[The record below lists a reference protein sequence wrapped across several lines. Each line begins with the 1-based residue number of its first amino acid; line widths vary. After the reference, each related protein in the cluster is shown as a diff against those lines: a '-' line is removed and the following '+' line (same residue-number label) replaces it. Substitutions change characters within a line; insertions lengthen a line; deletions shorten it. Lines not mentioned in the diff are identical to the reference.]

1 MTNVCIVDYGVG
13 NIHSALKAFRL
24 YADNVVLSEDP
35 EVVRGADKIV
45 LPGVGSF
52 GAGMEGLK
60 VRGLVDAVREK
71 AKAGTPVLGI
81 CLGAQL
87 LMTTGHEFG
96 TFAGLDLIPGEVVP
110 FPPLDGAKTP
120 HMGWDT
126 LQVPAG
132 VEWKGTILDG
142 LPGDSQ
148 AYFVHSYIFQPAGQ
162 ASVLATTEY
171 GGCIFPSVIRSGTIY
186 GCQFHPE
193 KSAEHGLRIIKNF
206 ISLS

>member
-1 MTNVCIVDYGVG
+1 MTKVCIVDYGVG

-24 YADNVVLSEDP
+24 FANDVVLSEDP

-60 VRGLVDAVREK
+60 VRGLVDAIREK
-71 AKAGTPVLGI
+71 AKAGTPILGI

-87 LMTTGHEFG
+87 MMTTGHEFG
-96 TFAGLDLIPGEVVP
+96 TFEGLDLIPGEVVP

-126 LQVPAG
+126 LQAPAD
-132 VEWKGTILDG
+132 WKGTILDG
-142 LPGDSQ
+142 LPTDPQ
-148 AYFVHSYIFQPAGQ
+148 AYFVHSFILQP
-162 ASVLATTEY
+162 SSPEHVLATTEY
-171 GGCIFPSVIRSGTIY
+171 GGCVFPSVIRNGSLY

-193 KSAEHGLRIIKNF
+193 KSAEHGLRIIQNF
-206 ISLS
+206 VTLP

>member
-1 MTNVCIVDYGVG
+1 MTKVCIVDYGVG

-24 YADNVVLSEDP
+24 YADDVVLSEDP

-60 VRGLVDAVREK
+60 VRGLIPAVQEK

-87 LMTTGHEFG
+87 MLSKGHEFG
-96 TFAGLDLIPGEVVP
+96 TFEGLDLIPGEVVP
-110 FPPLDGAKTP
+110 FPTLNDGAKTP

-126 LQVPAG
+126 LQPAAD
-132 VEWKGTILDG
+132 WKGTVLDG
-142 LPGDSQ
+142 LPADPQ
-148 AYFVHSYIFQPAGQ
+148 AYFVHSFVLQPA
-162 ASVLATTEY
+162 SPEHVLATTEY
-171 GGCIFPSVIRSGTIY
+171 GGCVFPSVIRSGRLY

-206 ISLS
+206 ISLI